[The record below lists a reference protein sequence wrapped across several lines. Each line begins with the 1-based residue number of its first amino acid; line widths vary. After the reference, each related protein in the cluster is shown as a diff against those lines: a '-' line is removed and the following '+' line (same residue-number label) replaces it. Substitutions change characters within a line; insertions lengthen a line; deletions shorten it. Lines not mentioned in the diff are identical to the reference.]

1 MFAPMSQQPRYR
13 SHYLPR
19 TRDGWIAT
27 LAFLLLFA
35 LCMPPVTH
43 TLLNR
48 TEPWMLGTPFLYS
61 ALFLVYC
68 GLIAVLVWALRRGV

>member
-1 MFAPMSQQPRYR
+1 MFAPMSEQPRYR

-27 LAFLLLFA
+27 LAFLALFA

-43 TLLNR
+43 TILNR
-48 TEPWMLGTPFLYS
+48 TDPWLLGMPFFYT
-61 ALFLVYC
+61 ALLLIYC
-68 GLIAVLVWALRRGV
+68 ALIGVLVWALRRGV